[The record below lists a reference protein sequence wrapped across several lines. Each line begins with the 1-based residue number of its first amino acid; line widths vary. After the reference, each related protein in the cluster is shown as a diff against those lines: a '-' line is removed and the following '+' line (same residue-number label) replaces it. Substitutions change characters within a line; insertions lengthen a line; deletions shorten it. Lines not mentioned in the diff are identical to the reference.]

1 MKENS
6 KNIISD
12 IEEAK
17 KQLQSLTQLRGTW
30 NKRIAGESATALN
43 EMQKMLATEK
53 SKREEIEMDFKTRKS
68 EFEMRVL
75 EFRNQI
81 QKETQMRQKAEL
93 QQQQQQQNQ
102 QKLNVK
108 IHRILQEVSQT
119 QSETELVVKEKSNE
133 VHKWSETAKAN
144 ERALQIA
151 KAETIEVKDSIDKI
165 KKQMKSINMKCE
177 RQKMDDKQMIKLL
190 TDQYNANLA
199 GKLKV
204 QQTQLKEQ
212 ALSAAKTEHE
222 EAVSALRKTMTEAE
236 EEKRKQL
243 QELREHMQEEQ
254 TVAVTESESVVGE
267 LRSAGAASAVEY
279 ERALSAAHSLPPHA
293 LTSLLTELSHT
304 QQH

>member
-1 MKENS
+1 
-6 KNIISD
+6 
-12 IEEAK
+12 
-17 KQLQSLTQLRGTW
+17 
-30 NKRIAGESATALN
+30 
-43 EMQKMLATEK
+43 
-53 SKREEIEMDFKTRKS
+53 
-68 EFEMRVL
+68 
-75 EFRNQI
+75 
-81 QKETQMRQKAEL
+81 
-93 QQQQQQQNQ
+93 
-102 QKLNVK
+102 VK

-279 ERALSAAHSLPPHA
+279 ERALSAAKSEHEEAVSA
-293 LTSLLTELSHT
+293 LLTELSHT